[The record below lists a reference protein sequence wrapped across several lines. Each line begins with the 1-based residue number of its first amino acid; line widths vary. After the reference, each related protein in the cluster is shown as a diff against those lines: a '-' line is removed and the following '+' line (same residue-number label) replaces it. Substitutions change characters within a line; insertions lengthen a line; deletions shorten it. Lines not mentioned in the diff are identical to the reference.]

1 MRKLQELEALL
12 ETQKNEVEKRIKIE
26 LLERGWTQKK
36 LSDLIGENRAMVNRA
51 IKGDTTPRSI
61 EIRSKI
67 FEVLNLK

>member
-1 MRKLQELEALL
+1 MSELEALL
-12 ETQKNEVEKRIKIE
+12 ENQKNKVEKRIKIE

>member
-1 MRKLQELEALL
+1 MRKLTELVALL
-12 ETQKNEVEKRIKIE
+12 ETQKNEVEKGIKIE

>member
-1 MRKLQELEALL
+1 MRKLTELEALL

>member
-1 MRKLQELEALL
+1 MRKLPELEALL
-12 ETQKNEVEKRIKIE
+12 ENQKNEVEKRIKIE

>member
-1 MRKLQELEALL
+1 MPELEALL
-12 ETQKNEVEKRIKIE
+12 ETQKNQIEKTIKIE

-36 LSDLIGENRAMVNRA
+36 LADLIGENTSMVNRA

>member
-1 MRKLQELEALL
+1 MRKLLELEALL

-26 LLERGWTQKK
+26 LLKRGWTQKK